1 MTDYPWTTC
10 GFRTVDGKLEYFSER
25 SDMSDRQLDL
35 SQDSAIRLQHTV
47 DSLRDTIRE
56 QEAVILREIT
66 AVQIQRLQDALEGFC
81 EGLAIEENTA
91 RAILHYVF
99 TGLIEDEDE
108 CQNYNCH
115 CAHPSQCDNS
125 CFRNAEG
132 E

>member
-25 SDMSDRQLDL
+25 SDMSDRQLEL

-66 AVQIQRLQDALEGFC
+66 AVQIQRLQDALEGYC
-81 EGLAIEENTA
+81 EGLAVEEETA
-91 RAILHYVF
+91 RAILRYAM
-99 TGLIEDEDE
+99 TGEFD
-108 CQNYNCH
+108 
-115 CAHPSQCDNS
+115 
-125 CFRNAEG
+125 G
-132 E
+132 EETP